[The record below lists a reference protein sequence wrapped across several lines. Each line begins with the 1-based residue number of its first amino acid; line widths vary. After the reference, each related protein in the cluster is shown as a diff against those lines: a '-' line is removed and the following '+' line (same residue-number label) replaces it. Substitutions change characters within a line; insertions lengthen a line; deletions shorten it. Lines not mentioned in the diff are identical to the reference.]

1 MSSLILSFHD
11 LMERYMREYLA
22 FTQVI
27 LKQTNAQA
35 SFIEPASVFIMERH
49 NRMPCISDN
58 DYAAKEKGWRAKV
71 LKRGSNGHHTSKT
84 YNKRTD

>member
-1 MSSLILSFHD
+1 
-11 LMERYMREYLA
+11 MREYLA

-58 DYAAKEKGWRAKV
+58 DYAAKEKG
-71 LKRGSNGHHTSKT
+71 
-84 YNKRTD
+84 